1 LWNPFNPQSALTG
14 CNSDRG
20 VGLMEKPDPQVDE
33 GRKVACKGPG
43 RRSRKAALI
52 TSPKQEGKPAG
63 DERKVSC
70 PAAARKG
77 CGGVRSSPEA
87 GHCLVKGAGRFA
99 ENGGASCPD
108 GESGGTGKA
117 LRRFGGRSVLPPG
130 KRKQS
135 WEVSSRSRSKI
146 LARSMGCCTTVPG

>member
-1 LWNPFNPQSALTG
+1 
-14 CNSDRG
+14 
-20 VGLMEKPDPQVDE
+20 MEKPDPQVDE
-33 GRKVACKGPG
+33 GRKIAWEGPG
-43 RRSRKAALI
+43 RRSRKAVPIA
-52 TSPKQEGKPAG
+52 SPNRKDDPAG
-63 DERKVSC
+63 DERNASC

-87 GHCLVKGAGRFA
+87 GHCLVEGAGRFA
-99 ENGGASCPD
+99 ENDSASCQD
-108 GESGGTGKA
+108 GESGGTGEA